1 MRTIIC
7 IFQQL
12 YAWFFLLVC
21 FGCMS
26 VVTYWLFIQPSN
38 VLSNFDGPVI
48 VNGDASNKVIAG
60 KTMLLDRFF
69 CINDD
74 KIKGTVTRTF
84 TNHVVYNLPDT
95 STFTIGKGTGCREK
109 QYVVD
114 VPSVLPTGDYD
125 YNVHITYEI
134 NPLKSVTF
142 SLTPVSLHIMNPI
155 WDTAKE
161 LAKEKK

>member
-74 KIKGTVTRTF
+74 KIKGIL
-84 TNHVVYNLPDT
+84 NN
-95 STFTIGKGTGCREK
+95 
-109 QYVVD
+109 
-114 VPSVLPTGDYD
+114 
-125 YNVHITYEI
+125 
-134 NPLKSVTF
+134 
-142 SLTPVSLHIMNPI
+142 
-155 WDTAKE
+155 
-161 LAKEKK
+161 